1 MACNLTRGLLVDCKD
16 QIGGLK
22 KIYFVKSY
30 CSDIT
35 ARAVFNGTNPLQMDN
50 AGFENWDIKEDIGS
64 GVDGVQVFQYD
75 LRPNLSSM
83 TVNFN
88 SDPATGTTFFEQ
100 TLSITMQKL
109 SVAQTNELKLISY
122 NRSQVFVLDN
132 NDNVFLLG
140 MDNGVDVSGGTAVS
154 GAGKGDMTGFT
165 LELRAEE
172 KNPMI
177 WLPATQGTSDGSGNA
192 TTNYPFDGLAD
203 DSKLLIT
210 KGS

>member
-1 MACNLTRGLLVDCKD
+1 MACNLTKGLAVDCKD

-22 KIYFVKSY
+22 KIFFVKSY
-30 CSDIT
+30 CSDI
-35 ARAVFNGTNPLQMDN
+35 RAKATFDATDALVMDT
-50 AGFENWDIKEDIGS
+50 AGFATWDIQ
-64 GVDGVQVFQYD
+64 DGGAVTVFQYD

-83 TVNFN
+83 TVNIN

-100 TLSITMQKL
+100 TLSISLQKL

-140 MDNGVDVSGGTAVS
+140 MDNGMDISGGTAVS
-154 GAGKGDMTGFT
+154 GAGKGDMTGYT

-172 KNPMI
+172 KDPMI
-177 WLPATQGTSDGSGNA
+177 WLNA
-192 TTNYPFDGLAD
+192 TAGAGTAKYPFDGLTDETA
-203 DSKLLIT
+203 LTIT
-210 KGS
+210 TG

>member
-22 KIYFVKSY
+22 KIFFTQSY
-30 CSDIT
+30 CGDI
-35 ARAVFNGTNPLQMDN
+35 RASATFNGTNALQMDT
-50 AGFENWDIKEDIGS
+50 AGFANWDIYGGS
-64 GVDGVQVFQYD
+64 TVNVFQYD

-83 TVNFN
+83 TVNVN

-100 TLSITMQKL
+100 TLSITLQKL

-122 NRSQVFVLDN
+122 NRSQIFVLDT

-140 MDNGVDVSGGTAVS
+140 MDNGCDISGGTVVT
-154 GAGKGDMTGFT
+154 GAAKGDMTGYT

-172 KNPMI
+172 KDPMI
-177 WLPATQGTSDGSGNA
+177 WLPATAGGGTA
-192 TTNYPFDGLAD
+192 KYPFDGLSDEAA
-203 DSKLLIT
+203 LNIAVGT
-210 KGS
+210 

>member
-22 KIYFVKSY
+22 KIFFVKSY
-30 CSDIT
+30 CDNI
-35 ARAVFNGTNPLQMDN
+35 RAEATFNGTNALQMDT
-50 AGFENWDIKEDIGS
+50 AGFADWSVADTNVTK
-64 GVDGVQVFQYD
+64 VFQYD

-83 TVNFN
+83 AVNFN

-100 TLSITMQKL
+100 TLSISMQKL

-140 MDNGVDVSGGTAVS
+140 MDNGVDVSGGTAVT
-154 GAGKGDMTGFT
+154 GTAKGDMTGFT

-172 KNPMI
+172 KEPLI
-177 WLPATQGTSDGSGNA
+177 WLPATAGPGNGSG
-192 TTNYPFDGLAD
+192 TPTSKYPFDGLSDAD
-203 DSKLLIT
+203 AALNIT
-210 KGS
+210 VGT

>member
-22 KIYFVKSY
+22 KIYFVKSF
-30 CSDIT
+30 CSDILG
-35 ARAVFNGTNPLQMDN
+35 RATFNNTNPLQMDD

-64 GVDGVQVFQYD
+64 GVNGVQVFQYD

-83 TVNFN
+83 TVNVN

-100 TLSITMQKL
+100 TLSISLQKL
-109 SVAQTNELKLISY
+109 SVAQTNELKLVAY
-122 NRSQVFVLDN
+122 NRAQVFVLDQ

-140 MDNGVDVSGGTAVS
+140 ISNGVDVSGGTAVT
-154 GAGKGDMTGFT
+154 GVAKGDMTGFT

-172 KNPMI
+172 KEPMI
-177 WLPATQGTSDGSGNA
+177 WLPPTQGQSNGSGSI

-203 DSKLLIT
+203 DAKLLIT

>member
-1 MACNLTRGLLVDCKD
+1 MACNLTKGLAVDCKD

-22 KIYFVKSY
+22 KIFFVKSY

-35 ARAVFNGTNPLQMDN
+35 SRAVFNGTNPLQMDN

-83 TVNFN
+83 TINFN

-100 TLSITMQKL
+100 TLSLSLQKL

-122 NRSQVFVLDN
+122 NRTQVFVLDN

-140 MDNGVDVSGGTAVS
+140 MDNGVDVSGGTAVT
-154 GAGKGDMTGFT
+154 GVAKGDMSGFT

-172 KNPMI
+172 KSPMI

-192 TTNYPFDGLAD
+192 TANYPFDGLAD
-203 DSKLLIT
+203 SAKLLIT
-210 KGS
+210 KG

>member
-22 KIYFVKSY
+22 KIFFTQSY
-30 CSDIT
+30 CSDI
-35 ARAVFNGTNPLQMDN
+35 RASATFNGTNALQMDT
-50 AGFENWDIKEDIGS
+50 AGFANWDIYGGS
-64 GVDGVQVFQYD
+64 TVNVFQYD

-83 TVNFN
+83 TVNVN

-100 TLSITMQKL
+100 TLSITLQKL

-140 MDNGVDVSGGTAVS
+140 MDNGCDVSGGTAVS
-154 GAGKGDMTGFT
+154 GAAKGEMTGFT

-172 KNPMI
+172 KAPMI
-177 WLPATQGTSDGSGNA
+177 WLPATAGGGTA
-192 TTNYPFDGLAD
+192 KYPFDGLSDEAA
-203 DSKLLIT
+203 LNIAVGT
-210 KGS
+210 

>member
-22 KIYFVKSY
+22 KIFFTKSY
-30 CSDIT
+30 CGDI
-35 ARAVFNGTNPLQMDN
+35 RASATFNGTNALQMDT
-50 AGFENWDIKEDIGS
+50 AGFANWDIFSTGA
-64 GVDGVQVFQYD
+64 VDVFQYD

-83 TVNFN
+83 TVNVN

-100 TLSITMQKL
+100 TLSISLQKL

-140 MDNGVDVSGGTAVS
+140 MDNGCDVSGGTAVS
-154 GAGKGDMTGFT
+154 GAAKGDMTGFT

-172 KNPMI
+172 KDPMI
-177 WLPATQGTSDGSGNA
+177 WLPATAGGGTA
-192 TTNYPFDGLAD
+192 KYPFDGLSDEAD
-203 DSKLLIT
+203 LAIT
-210 KGS
+210 VGT

>member
-22 KIYFVKSY
+22 KIFFTQSY
-30 CSDIT
+30 CSDI
-35 ARAVFNGTNPLQMDN
+35 RASATFNGTNALQMDT
-50 AGFENWDIKEDIGS
+50 AGFANWDIYGGS
-64 GVDGVQVFQYD
+64 TVNVYQYD

-83 TVNFN
+83 TVNVN

-100 TLSITMQKL
+100 TLSITLQKL

-140 MDNGVDVSGGTAVS
+140 MDNGCDVSGGTAVS
-154 GAGKGDMTGFT
+154 GAAKGDMTGFT

-172 KNPMI
+172 KDPMI
-177 WLPATQGTSDGSGNA
+177 WLPATAGGGTA
-192 TTNYPFDGLAD
+192 KYPFDGLSDEAA
-203 DSKLLIT
+203 LNIAVGT
-210 KGS
+210 

>member
-22 KIYFVKSY
+22 KIFFTQSY
-30 CSDIT
+30 CSDI
-35 ARAVFNGTNPLQMDN
+35 RASATFNGTNPLQMDT
-50 AGFENWDIKEDIGS
+50 AGFANWDIYGGS
-64 GVDGVQVFQYD
+64 TVNVFQYD

-83 TVNFN
+83 TVNVN

-100 TLSITMQKL
+100 TLSITLQKL

-122 NRSQVFVLDN
+122 NRSQIFVLDT

-140 MDNGVDVSGGTAVS
+140 MDNGCDISGGTVVT
-154 GAGKGDMTGFT
+154 GAAKGDMTGYT

-172 KNPMI
+172 KDPMI
-177 WLPATQGTSDGSGNA
+177 WLPATAGGGTA
-192 TTNYPFDGLAD
+192 KYPFDGLSDEAA
-203 DSKLLIT
+203 LNIAVGT
-210 KGS
+210 

>member
-22 KIYFVKSY
+22 KIFFTQSY
-30 CSDIT
+30 CGDI
-35 ARAVFNGTNPLQMDN
+35 RASATFNGTNPLQMDT
-50 AGFENWDIKEDIGS
+50 AGFANWDIYGGS
-64 GVDGVQVFQYD
+64 TVNVFQYD

-83 TVNFN
+83 TVNVN

-100 TLSITMQKL
+100 TLSITLQKL

-122 NRSQVFVLDN
+122 NRSQIFVLDT

-140 MDNGVDVSGGTAVS
+140 MDNGCDISGGTVVT
-154 GAGKGDMTGFT
+154 GAAKGDMTGYT

-172 KNPMI
+172 KDPMI
-177 WLPATQGTSDGSGNA
+177 WLPATAGGGTA
-192 TTNYPFDGLAD
+192 KYPFDGLSDEAA
-203 DSKLLIT
+203 LNIAVGT
-210 KGS
+210 